1 MTINQNTTDVN
12 AGWSLFPV
20 AVLPGAS
27 TLEMNFTSGR
37 FDAELFS
44 MTNAVDFEDNADY
57 EEMKT
62 EVVTV
67 GTDKKTL
74 ILSSKVTDKTTV
86 VINGLELDTDFTV
99 EDDVSG
105 TFTKITLT
113 STTKASSIT
122 VNWTEKVAVREALID
137 NQASAVCEVTIAYP
151 VYAAGDDRR
160 KFSHLAA

>member
-1 MTINQNTTDVN
+1 MTSSWIRSGRELATHVEHF
-12 AGWSLFPV
+12 S

-57 EEMKT
+57 EEMMT

-67 GTDKKTL
+67 GADKKTL
-74 ILSSKVTDKTTV
+74 TLSSKVTDDSTI
-86 VINGLELDTDFTV
+86 VINGLELTTDYTV
-99 EDDVSG
+99 VSTG
-105 TFTKITLT
+105 ATTVITLT
-113 STTKASSIT
+113 EETEASSVT